1 MRLFPSLRCT
11 SLRTPSLDRGRTFA
25 APFKAASA
33 EGANSCLPGAG
44 GDVEKFRQLKDGCD
58 ALHSRSG
65 RLAASAGLTET
76 RRAAHTGASNRGAS
90 GGKRAHILEERCNVG
105 ERRGSVHAG
114 TWDYGAG
121 TQYVNESTR
130 SFYRAYTAN
139 YCDPRSTGFTR
150 EEVAYA
156 ERATRLR
163 MLKCIGWKCLVYGS
177 ALYLLLEYWSDRGAS
192 MMRSSNAL
200 SCAQWEKAGQRHQL
214 RQTQP
219 TPLPS
224 RTEVLTTPHLT
235 ERDTS
240 SQDGPL
246 AVLDGRAAPSPAPSS
261 LSAAQSGVS
270 LPASA
275 LSYAQPSAFS
285 VTVSRNGIDLEMSDE
300 DGSGSDES

>member
-1 MRLFPSLRCT
+1 MRPFPSLRCT
-11 SLRTPSLDRGRTFA
+11 SLRTPALDRGRTFA
-25 APFKAASA
+25 APFKAASL
-33 EGANSCLPGAG
+33 EGAHSCLPDAG
-44 GDVEKFRQLKDGCD
+44 GEAAKFRQLKDGCD
-58 ALHSRSG
+58 ALRSRSG

-76 RRAAHTGASNRGAS
+76 HRAGHTGASNRGAS

-105 ERRGSVHAG
+105 EGRGSVLAS

-121 TQYVNESTR
+121 TQYANESTR
-130 SFYRAYTAN
+130 NFYRAYSAN

-163 MLKCIGWKCLVYGS
+163 MLKGIGWKCLVYGS
-177 ALYLLLEYWSDRGAS
+177 ALYLLLEYWRDRGAS
-192 MMRSSNAL
+192 TMQSSNAL

-219 TPLPS
+219 KPSPS
-224 RTEVLTTPHLT
+224 RTELLTTRHLT
-235 ERDTS
+235 DRDTS

-246 AVLDGRAAPSPAPSS
+246 AVVDGRAALSPAPSS
-261 LSAAQSGVS
+261 LSTAQSGIS

-275 LSYAQPSAFS
+275 PSCAQPSAFS
-285 VTVSRNGIDLEMSDE
+285 VTVSRNGIDLDMSDE
-300 DGSGSDES
+300 DDDDNDES